1 MNEPC
6 DDRSDG
12 QLRVLRE
19 FVEEGASI
27 DGDVLEIANDAWV
40 VHGVVGYDGEV
51 PIALFGT
58 YDEAKHVLDQVPR
71 TTGLC
76 WDAIELRDRRRES
89 RQAPHE
95 APCGS

>member
-1 MNEPC
+1 MNELC

-12 QLRVLRE
+12 QLQVLRE

-27 DGDVLEIANDAWV
+27 DGDVLEVAKDTWV

-51 PIALFGT
+51 PIALFDT

-71 TTGLC
+71 DTRY
-76 WDAIELRDRRRES
+76 ALRDAS
-89 RQAPHE
+89 RQDDRRPR
-95 APCGS
+95 

>member
-27 DGDVLEIANDAWV
+27 DGDVLEIVKDTWV

-51 PIALFGT
+51 QLALFAT
-58 YDEAKHVLDQVPR
+58 YDEARHVLDQVPWA
-71 TTGLC
+71 TPY
-76 WDAIELRDRRRES
+76 ALRDAFRQDDRRPR
-89 RQAPHE
+89 
-95 APCGS
+95 

>member
-27 DGDVLEIANDAWV
+27 DGDVLEIAKDTWV

-51 PIALFGT
+51 PIALFAT
-58 YDEAKHVLDQVPR
+58 YGEAKHVLDQVPGPLDTHSATR
-71 TTGLC
+71 P
-76 WDAIELRDRRRES
+76 DQHDRRPR
-89 RQAPHE
+89 
-95 APCGS
+95 